1 MLSFRKAI
9 LEDTKLY
16 FDWANDSDVR
26 EQSFNSDTIDF
37 ENHKRWFECKLNDD
51 SCMLLIFKNYEDFNI
66 GQIRIQKENEN
77 EALIGISIAAE
88 HRGKGYAKD
97 MLQMAS
103 DYFLGFNPSCIIK
116 AFVKEKNLSSK
127 FSFEK
132 AGFEFQNIINYENFI
147 SFHYIKKKRK
157 MTIDTFEINSQSKV
171 FIIAELSANHNGNI
185 ETAIDTIRAAKRAGA
200 DCIKLQTYTADTIT
214 IDCDKDDFLI
224 KGTIWEGKNLYQL
237 YQEAYTPWEW
247 HQEIFK
253 VAKEEGI
260 ICFSSPFDKTAVDF
274 LETLNVPAYKI
285 ASFEITDIP
294 LIEYVASKGKPIIL
308 STGIAEQADIELALD
323 ACRRMGNND
332 VALLKCTSSYPA
344 PIDEA
349 NMCMVKDLAERYNVI
364 SGLSDHTMG
373 ATVPVV
379 ATCFGAKII
388 EKHFILDRS
397 IGGPD
402 ASFSMN
408 EEEFTAMVKAVREAE
423 SAIGKVDYS
432 LTEKQAKGK
441 DFSRSLYVVE
451 DMKAGDIITEK
462 NVRSIRPGFGMHP
475 KYYNEILG
483 QSVKI
488 DLERG
493 VAFESIF
500 TIN

>member
-1 MLSFRKAI
+1 MI
-9 LEDTKLY
+9 IE
-16 FDWANDSDVR
+16 NIEV
-26 EQSFNSDTIDF
+26 NS
-37 ENHKRWFECKLNDD
+37 N
-51 SCMLLIFKNYEDFNI
+51 
-66 GQIRIQKENEN
+66 
-77 EALIGISIAAE
+77 
-88 HRGKGYAKD
+88 
-97 MLQMAS
+97 
-103 DYFLGFNPSCIIK
+103 
-116 AFVKEKNLSSK
+116 SS
-127 FSFEK
+127 
-132 AGFEFQNIINYENFI
+132 
-147 SFHYIKKKRK
+147 
-157 MTIDTFEINSQSKV
+157 V
-171 FIIAELSANHNGNI
+171 FIIAELSANHNGSI
-185 ETAIDTIRAAKRAGA
+185 ETAIETIRAAKRAGA
-200 DCIKLQTYTADTIT
+200 DCIKLQTYTADTMT
-214 IDCDKDDFLI
+214 IDCNKDDFTI
-224 KGTIWEGKNLYQL
+224 KGTIWDGQNLHKL

-247 HQEIFK
+247 HEELMR
-253 VAKEEGI
+253 VAKEEGLV
-260 ICFSSPFDKTAVDF
+260 CFSSPFDKTAVDF

-323 ACRRMGNND
+323 ACKRMGNTD
-332 VALLKCTSSYPA
+332 IALLKCTSSYPA

-379 ATCFGAKII
+379 ATVFGAKII

-441 DFSRSLYVVE
+441 DFSRSLYIVE
-451 DMKAGDIITEK
+451 DMKVGDVITEK
-462 NVRSIRPGFGMHP
+462 NVRSIRPGFGLHP

-483 QSVKI
+483 QKVKADI
-488 DLERG
+488 VKGERFDLD
-493 VAFESIF
+493 F
-500 TIN
+500 INISL